1 MREKYGE
8 PEHLGGPPHEHHGH
22 HGHHGHHDKRQLHGM
37 DKPRF
42 HDDFEGPGPKPDAVV
57 SREEFILYDII
68 KSLSFFVFLASFL
81 LLILGKVGL
90 KVANKQKTMMSRR
103 VLRKSKGVLL
113 LLVFFSLIVLKY
125 AHEFKH
131 VVRRIRDD
139 SKTEMPHL
147 DKKPMHAEHEHEMR
161 PRKEEPEQR
170 NLRSKHFFPQSF
182 RKSEEVEEK
191 PVPMTQ
197 ISEPK
202 NFLKMPSGEQCEG
215 QIDQNSC
222 DALASCSWCKSAA
235 VRPACRNLED
245 AKKLP
250 PAVFQCDKLEE
261 TKVEDE
267 ENHGKQDYYY
277 MGVKLHTGR
286 WEQKEKHGHKK
297 HGHCCVVPLLF
308 PLLLVVHFFNLK
320 KMNVALETQDSINGV
335 TPKKC
340 GKGKKAQ
347 KNKVVEQEQTA
358 SLLNEASPDLNY
370 SLCEHSDLDKQEYS
384 EPSFQVASP
393 VVENQNAVSY
403 SINATQNQMV

>member
-1 MREKYGE
+1 
-8 PEHLGGPPHEHHGH
+8 
-22 HGHHGHHDKRQLHGM
+22 
-37 DKPRF
+37 
-42 HDDFEGPGPKPDAVV
+42 
-57 SREEFILYDII
+57 
-68 KSLSFFVFLASFL
+68 
-81 LLILGKVGL
+81 
-90 KVANKQKTMMSRR
+90 
-103 VLRKSKGVLL
+103 
-113 LLVFFSLIVLKY
+113 
-125 AHEFKH
+125 
-131 VVRRIRDD
+131 
-139 SKTEMPHL
+139 
-147 DKKPMHAEHEHEMR
+147 
-161 PRKEEPEQR
+161 
-170 NLRSKHFFPQSF
+170 
-182 RKSEEVEEK
+182 
-191 PVPMTQ
+191 
-197 ISEPK
+197 
-202 NFLKMPSGEQCEG
+202 
-215 QIDQNSC
+215 
-222 DALASCSWCKSAA
+222 
-235 VRPACRNLED
+235 
-245 AKKLP
+245 
-250 PAVFQCDKLEE
+250 
-261 TKVEDE
+261 
-267 ENHGKQDYYY
+267 